1 MNFHKNGI
9 YHIYNQGNNR
19 QLIFFKPENYL
30 FFLSKMREFVMPY
43 CDILCYCLMPNH
55 FHLLV
60 HVRETELPHISVGV
74 TISHPDTTTDT
85 LRTLNVSIGILLRSY
100 TRAINNQEHRTGA
113 LFREK
118 TKAKDGWEDVSISVT
133 HPDYEK
139 QLRNWEHYGLIAF
152 NYIHQNPVKSGLV
165 SRAEEWPYSSASDF
179 AGLRNGTICN
189 QLLAK
194 ELLFLV

>member
-1 MNFHKNGI
+1 MNFQKNGI

-30 FFLSKMREFVMPY
+30 FFLSKIREFVMPY

-60 HVRETELPHISVGV
+60 RVRETELPNSSVGV
-74 TISHPDTTTDT
+74 TISHPDTTTDA
-85 LRTLNVSIGILLRSY
+85 LRSLNVSIGILLRSY
-100 TRAINNQEHRTGA
+100 TRAINNQERRTGA

-118 TKAKDGWEDVSISVT
+118 TKAKDGWEDASVSVT

-139 QLRNWEHYGLIAF
+139 HLRNWEYYGLIAF

-165 SRAEEWPYSSASDF
+165 SRAEDWPYSSASDF

-189 QLLAK
+189 QVLAN